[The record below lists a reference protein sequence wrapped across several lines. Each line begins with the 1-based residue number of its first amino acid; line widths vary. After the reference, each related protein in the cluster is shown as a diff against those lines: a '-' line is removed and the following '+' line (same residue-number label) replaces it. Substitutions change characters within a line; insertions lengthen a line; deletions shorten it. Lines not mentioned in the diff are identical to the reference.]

1 MEKKKNP
8 EVHGLQ
14 QALLIGILF
23 YPVFYLLDLIIYPGF
38 KYDLLIIRL
47 VVTGIFTILYYL
59 TKIIQEKYIY
69 LLMLISFFIPSFGIS
84 LMCFVTGEGFLSP
97 YYAGIFLVIMLASLF
112 FRIELKYFIILLFS
126 IIIQHFLLLYFIPF
140 VLKDMMK
147 NVFFLGSLMII
158 SIIIHS
164 TIYKLLKENSLLK
177 DFLPICAKCKKI
189 RDDKGYWHQ
198 IELYIRNRTDTEFSH
213 SLCPQC
219 VKEMYD
225 IDYKES
231 D

>member
-8 EVHGLQ
+8 EILGLRH
-14 QALLIGILF
+14 ALLIGILF
-23 YPVFYLLDLIIYPGF
+23 YPVFYLLDLIIYPDF
-38 KYDLLIIRL
+38 KYDLLIIRI
-47 VVTGIFTILYYL
+47 VVTGIFIILYYL
-59 TKIIQEKYIY
+59 TRIIHVEHIF

-84 LMCFVTGEGFLSP
+84 LMCFVTGEGFSSP
-97 YYAGIFLVIMLASLF
+97 YYAGIFLVIILASLF

-126 IIIQHFLLLYFIPF
+126 IIIQHFLLLSFVPF
-140 VLKDMMK
+140 GLKDIMK
-147 NVFFLGSLMII
+147 NVFFLGSFTII
-158 SIIIHS
+158 SILIHS
-164 TIYKLLKENSLLK
+164 TIYKLVKENSLLK

-213 SLCPQC
+213 GLCPEC
-219 VKEMYD
+219 LKEMYD
-225 IDYKES
+225 INKES